1 MATNR
6 DLLKEAIADAKTV
19 KNMAIANAKAAL
31 EESFTPQLTSMLS
44 QKIQEMDMYEKE
56 EEVEEEKMTYEGEKE
71 DEDLNLEEI
80 LAELEEE
87 DEDKDLMKEEDDA
100 EDVED
105 EAEDAKDDAE
115 EAEDDAD
122 EALDLED
129 MTEDSLKKFIEDV
142 IADMV
147 ETGGLEAG
155 DDIEG
160 EEVEVEDEFK
170 VEDEDEEVDINELIA
185 EIESL
190 EKEEMSSMD
199 EEMRKDDMDE
209 AKYYEDD
216 MEESEA
222 ERADVDKYEYEKGKE
237 AGEELDEIFGLGKKS
252 AGGTSFVK
260 DFIKKNSMEIDK
272 IKTMDDEKQRLT
284 ALKPLI
290 MKFMKENGS
299 KMDSG
304 AMRSDVSVLRGMA
317 DVAGL
322 GGASKGSVSTAE
334 SLQRENKMLRSKLKE
349 VKAANG
355 VLNSELN
362 EINLLNSKLLY
373 TNKIFKGKNL
383 TESQK
388 VKVLST
394 FDKASNVKEAKLIF
408 ETFSD
413 SFKTT
418 KKSINENYGSA
429 SSMLRGTSNKKPIIP
444 VDDAF
449 RRMKELAFYD
459 KKH

>member
-56 EEVEEEKMTYEGEKE
+56 EEEVEEGKMAYEGEEE

-190 EKEEMSSMD
+190 EEEGFGKMSADPDTGFSSMGEKALD
-199 EEMRKDDMDE
+199 
-209 AKYYEDD
+209 
-216 MEESEA
+216 EESEA

-449 RRMKELAFYD
+449 KRMKELAFYD

>member
-190 EKEEMSSMD
+190 EEEQAIA
-199 EEMRKDDMDE
+199 KDL
-209 AKYYEDD
+209 
-216 MEESEA
+216 
-222 ERADVDKYEYEKGKE
+222 VDHH
-237 AGEELDEIFGLGKKS
+237 
-252 AGGTSFVK
+252 
-260 DFIKKNSMEIDK
+260 
-272 IKTMDDEKQRLT
+272 
-284 ALKPLI
+284 
-290 MKFMKENGS
+290 
-299 KMDSG
+299 
-304 AMRSDVSVLRGMA
+304 RS
-317 DVAGL
+317 
-322 GGASKGSVSTAE
+322 
-334 SLQRENKMLRSKLKE
+334 
-349 VKAANG
+349 
-355 VLNSELN
+355 
-362 EINLLNSKLLY
+362 
-373 TNKIFKGKNL
+373 
-383 TESQK
+383 
-388 VKVLST
+388 
-394 FDKASNVKEAKLIF
+394 
-408 ETFSD
+408 
-413 SFKTT
+413 
-418 KKSINENYGSA
+418 
-429 SSMLRGTSNKKPIIP
+429 
-444 VDDAF
+444 
-449 RRMKELAFYD
+449 
-459 KKH
+459 